1 MSDELIQIKYTL
13 DTINYN
19 SDKIRT
25 KLYTVNGTSPSPS
38 HMTHQYKILNYD
50 LICDNDDSLGLYRSI
65 ILSHPENKIVCFS
78 PPKSVTLDH
87 FKETNPDITNPD
99 IFINEIIEG
108 TMINLFYDS
117 RIESWQI
124 ATKGAIG
131 GNYSFY
137 KMAAATSEAT
147 SESAAEAVAAAPPP
161 MTFRQMFLD
170 ALRVPS
176 GQDVNDFV
184 GFADFSK
191 DYCYN
196 FVLQH
201 PQNHIVLSI
210 PYPVVY
216 LVSVYHIVGD
226 PDNQVVYIPPTVYE
240 EWDCFLGLRGL
251 IEFPKHLN
259 DEVHTAQAVAA
270 AQAQAAQ
277 AETSYTSL
285 TEKYGSPLS
294 ESYETMG
301 CMIMNLNT
309 GMRTTIINPK
319 YTEVRELRGNNPN
332 LCYQYLCLKRMGK
345 VMDFLKHF
353 PQYKNVFYR
362 FHTQYEN
369 FITNIHQAYLIYYVK
384 KSGIKIAKRYFQIIY
399 KLHHE
404 YYLPSL
410 SSSDGKR
417 IMRRSEIKQIMN
429 KIEFNYVYTNFIH
442 AEREK
447 PEVCILN
454 EPACIPQ
461 EN

>member
-1 MSDELIQIKYTL
+1 MSDELIQVKYTL
-13 DTINYN
+13 DTLNYN
-19 SDKIRT
+19 TDKLRT
-25 KLYTVNGTSPSPS
+25 KIYKSTPSVE
-38 HMTHQYKILNYD
+38 YKILNYD
-50 LICDNDDSLGLYRSI
+50 LICDNDQEYGMYRSVV
-65 ILSHPENKIVCFS
+65 LSHPENKILCFS
-78 PPKSVTLDH
+78 PPKSVTLEH
-87 FKETNPDITNPD
+87 FQETHPDITNPD

-137 KMAAATSEAT
+137 KTHPE
-147 SESAAEAVAAAPPP
+147 SESSDEVAS

-170 ALRVPS
+170 ALRVPLRNENESES
-176 GQDVNDFV
+176 GNDLNDFV
-184 GFADFSK
+184 GFTDFSK
-191 DYCYN
+191 EYCYN

-201 PQNHIVLSI
+201 PRNHIVLDI
-210 PYPVVY
+210 QHPVVY
-216 LVSVYHIVGD
+216 LIAVYHIVGEEN
-226 PDNQVVYIPPTVYE
+226 NQVVYIPPTVYE

-259 DEVHTAQAVAA
+259 DETPVAA
-270 AQAQAAQ
+270 ASP
-277 AETSYTSL
+277 ESSYAGL

-294 ESYETMG
+294 DSYHPLG
-301 CMIMNLNT
+301 CMILNLKT
-309 GMRTTIINPK
+309 GMRTSIINPK
-319 YTEVRELRGNNPN
+319 YKEVRELRGNNPN
-332 LCYQYLCLKRMGK
+332 LCYQYLCLKRISK
-345 VMDFLKHF
+345 VMDFLSYF

-384 KSGIKIAKRYFQIIY
+384 KSGVKIAKRYFQIIY

-410 SSSDGKR
+410 STETRR

-429 KIEFNYVYTNFIH
+429 KFEFNYVYTNFIH

-447 PEVCILN
+447 QDIYMVD
-454 EPACIPQ
+454 EPACISQ

>member
-25 KLYTVNGTSPSPS
+25 KLYTVNGTSPSES

-50 LICDNDDSLGLYRSI
+50 LICDNDDSLSLYRSI

-137 KMAAATSEAT
+137 KMGPAVATSEV
-147 SESAAEAVAAAPPP
+147 AAEPPPPP

-201 PQNHIVLSI
+201 PQNHIVLTI

-226 PDNQVVYIPPTVYE
+226 PDNQFVYIPPTIYE
-240 EWDCFLGLRGL
+240 EWDCFLGLRGV

-259 DEVHTAQAVAA
+259 DDMHSAQAAAAVQAQAVAA
-270 AQAQAAQ
+270 AQV
-277 AETSYTSL
+277 ETSYTSL

-301 CMIMNLNT
+301 CMIMNLKT
-309 GMRTTIINPK
+309 GMRTSIMNPK

-332 LCYQYLCLKRMGK
+332 LCYQYLCLRRMNK
-345 VMDFLKHF
+345 VMDFLTHF

-410 SSSDGKR
+410 NSSDGKR

-429 KIEFNYVYTNFIH
+429 NFEFNYVYTNFIH
-442 AEREK
+442 TKREK
-447 PEVCILN
+447 TEVCISN
-454 EPACIPQ
+454 EPACIVQ

>member
-13 DTINYN
+13 DTTNYN

-25 KLYTVNGTSPSPS
+25 KLYTVNGTAPSY
-38 HMTHQYKILNYD
+38 MTHQYKILNYD
-50 LICDNDDSLGLYRSI
+50 LICDNDDGYGLYRSVV
-65 ILSHPENKIVCFS
+65 LSHPENKIVCFS

-87 FKETNPDITNPD
+87 FKETCPDITNPD

-124 ATKGAIG
+124 STKGAIG

-137 KMAAATSEAT
+137 KTTSATT
-147 SESAAEAVAAAPPP
+147 SDIVGVPST

-176 GQDVNDFV
+176 GQDINDFV
-184 GFADFSK
+184 GFEDFSK
-191 DYCYN
+191 EYCYN

-201 PQNHIVLSI
+201 PQNHIVLNI
-210 PYPVVY
+210 PHPVVY

-226 PDNQVVYIPPTVYE
+226 SDNQVVYIPPTVYE

-251 IEFPKHLN
+251 IEFP
-259 DEVHTAQAVAA
+259 TPA
-270 AQAQAAQ
+270 

-285 TEKYGSPLS
+285 TEKYASPLS
-294 ESYETMG
+294 DSYDTMG
-301 CMIMNLNT
+301 CMIMNLKT
-309 GMRTTIINPK
+309 GMRTAIMNPK

-332 LCYQYLCLKRMGK
+332 LCYQYLCLRRMNK
-345 VMDFLKHF
+345 VMDFLGHF

-384 KSGIKIAKRYFQIIY
+384 KSGVKISKRYFQIIY

-410 SSSDGKR
+410 STEERR

-442 AEREK
+442 TEREK
-447 PEVCILN
+447 TEICAVVGID
-454 EPACIPQ
+454 ACSSSGTGSGSGSGPLQ